1 MLTPT
6 VTTGAQAAASTTRT
20 TNKDLGQKDI
30 FLKLLVAQMQNQNP
44 LKPQDAT
51 KMSSQLAQFN
61 MVEQQTK
68 SNTLLQQLVDAK
80 GGSGAAT
87 PTAMAQSS
95 NGASYLGRTVTVN
108 DNGIYYNG
116 TQQSF
121 SVSLN
126 QGVTSALISITDASG
141 NPVRTISSNNL
152 TAGNNALIWD
162 GKTDAGA
169 IAAQGDY
176 TVQVSATD
184 VNGAD
189 VGFNVQ
195 RSGQVNAVRFGAKGT
210 ELMVGGIAVP
220 IADVTEIRL

>member
-1 MLTPT
+1 MLTST
-6 VTTGAQAAASTTRT
+6 INTGSAAAASTTRT

-80 GGSGAAT
+80 GGAGAAAS
-87 PTAMAQSS
+87 TAVAQPA
-95 NGASYLGRTVTVN
+95 NGASYLGRAVTVN
-108 DNGIYYNG
+108 DNGIYYDG
-116 TQQSF
+116 TTQRF
-121 SVSLN
+121 TVSLN
-126 QGVTSALISITDASG
+126 KSATSALVSITDALG

-169 IAAQGDY
+169 TAVQGDY

-184 VNGAD
+184 INGAD

-210 ELMVGGIAVP
+210 EIMVGGVAVP